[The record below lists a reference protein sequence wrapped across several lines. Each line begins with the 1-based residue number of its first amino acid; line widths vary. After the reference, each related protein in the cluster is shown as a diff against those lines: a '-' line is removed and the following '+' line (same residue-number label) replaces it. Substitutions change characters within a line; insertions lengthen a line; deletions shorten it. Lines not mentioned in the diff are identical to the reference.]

1 MKSMTRQP
9 RCCSTRFKHKDSLQ
23 DAVASGWCRLP
34 VRLLAILVILLMCSL
49 GSSAYSVLTH
59 EEIVDLL
66 WKEEIR
72 PLLLKRFPALTE
84 EQIAEAHA
92 YAYGGAVIQDLGYY
106 PFGSKQFSDLAHYV
120 RSGDFVR
127 ELLIESKDANEYA
140 FAMGALAHYA
150 SDIAGHPAVNQAVA
164 IEYPK
169 LRAKYG
175 NSVNY
180 AENNT
185 AHIRTEIG
193 FDMVQVAKSRYASQQ
208 YHDFIGF
215 QVSKPLLDRV
225 FPVVYGVDLKDVLSH
240 EDLAIGSYRYSV
252 SQLIPEMTRVALRTH
267 KKDMMREEPTFAK
280 QKFLYRLSRSDYE
293 KDWGKEYT
301 KPGFGARVL
310 AVFMRYLPK
319 VGPFKAMAFKNPTP
333 KTEEMY
339 FKSINTSVDRYRTY
353 LEELRTD
360 SLQLSNI
367 DFDTGKKT
375 KAAEYTLTDD
385 SYAKLL
391 AKLSE
396 RKFERASPE
405 LRVNI
410 LDFYSDLSAPFETKK
425 DAVRWQNVLAS
436 LDQLKALTP
445 APAIAGSP
453 AQAAAPSQAS
463 APVTITGKHFD
474 RVLIIVLE
482 NQNYGSAMKDPFL
495 AQLAEK
501 GASFTNFHALVHP
514 SYPNYLAMVGGSMF
528 GVRSNDQVTLPDD
541 NSHRTIA
548 DFLDWRNYA
557 EDYPSEPQPFL
568 GDRGKYFRKH
578 VPFLSFAKIQQESF
592 GNVVSVSTKNPHNR
606 FVADVEDF
614 RSDPKKHP
622 LPRYMFY
629 SPNVDDD
636 GHDPVLLP
644 GRGLKKASSWLNKFL
659 TESFPL
665 DEKANGT
672 LVIVT
677 FDESEF
683 LEKTERI
690 YTVFLGD
697 MVKPGEITKT
707 YTHYS
712 VLRTI
717 EDNFGLLPLNT
728 GDGHAEPIAE
738 VWK

>member
-1 MKSMTRQP
+1 MPGSKSTL
-9 RCCSTRFKHKDSLQ
+9 STREARGD
-23 DAVASGWCRLP
+23 GWRALLL
-34 VRLLAILVILLMCSL
+34 RGLAILGILLLCSL
-49 GSSAYSVLTH
+49 GSFAYSVLTH

-66 WKEEIR
+66 WKDEIR

-84 EQIAEAHA
+84 DQITEAHA

-127 ELLIESKDANEYA
+127 ELLLESQDANEYA

-169 LRAKYG
+169 LRAKFG
-175 NSVNY
+175 NSVKY
-180 AENNT
+180 AENKT
-185 AHIRTEIG
+185 AHIRTEFG

-215 QVSKPLLDRV
+215 QVSLPLLERV
-225 FPVVYGVDLKDVLSH
+225 FPVVYGVELKDVLPRENLTIS
-240 EDLAIGSYRYSV
+240 SYRYAV
-252 SQLIPEMTRVALRTH
+252 SRLIPEMTQVALRTH
-267 KKDMMREEPTFAK
+267 KKDMMREEPSFSK
-280 QKFLYRLSRSDYE
+280 RKFLYRLSRSDYE
-293 KDWGKEYT
+293 KNWGKEYT
-301 KPGFGARVL
+301 KPGFGTRLLSVL
-310 AVFMRYLPK
+310 LHYMPK
-319 VGPFKAMAFKNPTP
+319 IGPFKAMAFKSPTP
-333 KTEEMY
+333 KTGEMY
-339 FKSINTSVDRYRTY
+339 FKSINTSVDQYRTY

-396 RKFERASPE
+396 RKFDRTSPE
-405 LRVNI
+405 LREDI
-410 LDFYSDLSAPFETKK
+410 LNFYGDLSAPIDTKK
-425 DAVRWQNVLAS
+425 DSAGWQAVLTS
-436 LDQLKALTP
+436 LDQLKALTLVPASAGSPPQAQAPSLPPALSP
-445 APAIAGSP
+445 APAP
-453 AQAAAPSQAS
+453 
-463 APVTITGKHFD
+463 APVVSAGKHFD

-482 NQNYGSAMKDPFL
+482 NQNYSSAMKDPFL
-495 AQLAEK
+495 AQLAAK
-501 GASFTNFHALVHP
+501 GASFSNFRALIHP
-514 SYPNYLAMVGGSMF
+514 SYPNYLAMVGGSLF
-528 GVRSNDQVTLPDD
+528 GVRSNDQITLPDD
-541 NSHRTIA
+541 SSHRTIA
-548 DFLDWRNYA
+548 DFLDWKNYA

-568 GDRGKYFRKH
+568 GDRGKYSRKH

-592 GNVVSVSTKNPHNR
+592 GNVISVDTKDPHNR
-606 FVADVEDF
+606 FVADVADF

-629 SPNVDDD
+629 SPNSDDD
-636 GHDPVLLP
+636 GHDPVLRP

-659 TESFPL
+659 KESFPL
-665 DEKANGT
+665 DEKMTGT

-677 FDESEF
+677 FDESQF
-683 LEKTERI
+683 LDKTERI
-690 YTVFLGD
+690 YVVFLGD

-717 EDNFGLLPLNT
+717 EDNFGVLPLNS
-728 GDGHAEPIAE
+728 GDGHAEPITE